1 MHYDQ
6 WKLQPPPYMCESA
19 DACEKCDST
28 RDRDMEQLQEHILDV
43 NDDRLLCSECID
55 EVNEQYL
62 ERISSVDEVI

>member
-28 RDRDMEQLQEHILDV
+28 RDRDMEQLQEHIQ
-43 NDDRLLCSECID
+43 IK
-55 EVNEQYL
+55 
-62 ERISSVDEVI
+62 I